1 MRSRSLV
8 FALLVLAAAPPAAQS
23 KKPTAV
29 PRAADGRPDLQGTW
43 DFAQLTPFERPSEFA
58 GKDSVTD
65 EEAEEFAQKR
75 IETTH
80 KDRRDGGAAADVERA
95 YNDFWWD
102 FGKRIAKQPSLVVDP
117 PDGRVPTVTA
127 DAQQR
132 IADRRNHYDNPE
144 ERPLPPRSLLGCTS
158 SSASRA
164 STRTRCATTSRLRI
178 RRRGPDR
185 GVRRSRCCGPRSACS
200 STRATSRTTRSK
212 VCCAARGIRRSSVN

>member
-58 GKDSVTD
+58 GKQTLTD

-80 KDRRDGGAAADVERA
+80 KDKRDGGAAADVERA

-102 FGKRIAKQPSLVVDP
+102 FGTRVSKQPSLVVDP
-117 PDGRVPTVTA
+117 PDGKIPPLTA
-127 DAQQR
+127 EAQQ
-132 IADRRNHYDNPE
+132 Y
-144 ERPLPPRSLLGCTS
+144 
-158 SSASRA
+158 
-164 STRTRCATTSRLRI
+164 
-178 RRRGPDR
+178 
-185 GVRRSRCCGPRSACS
+185 
-200 STRATSRTTRSK
+200 
-212 VCCAARGIRRSSVN
+212 AAQRKTL